1 MWTNKTT
8 HFVELQKLYLNIMFK
23 DFNNITLSH
32 KISVTIF
39 GIFKKRAFFTV
50 VFHVLEKFMQPS
62 EKKFFC
68 LNFFLFESY

>member
-1 MWTNKTT
+1 MWTHKTT
-8 HFVELQKLYLNIMFK
+8 HFVELQKLYLNSMVK

-50 VFHVLEKFMQPS
+50 VFRVIEKFM
-62 EKKFFC
+62 
-68 LNFFLFESY
+68 